1 MPYSRSRTPSKDNVN
16 IDPYI
21 FLPLY
26 WGARNRGEESFM
38 YEGREVLVAYAFYMV
53 QAAGW
58 ADVTPEELSRGDDY
72 PGPAHY
78 TENEQAAHL
87 SGHHAGPT
95 PTPPPTSPRAR
106 TQQAVSDRHREIA
119 QYALD
124 HPELAHW
131 EIGLNFNLTRATIQQ
146 ILARAGQTRVRRGRR
161 INPESKAAQ
170 YHAFWL
176 EHPEMTYVQIGQHFG
191 VDAQN
196 ILRSIQNYEAALSAE
211 EIRQPRGRGDLPGHY
226 TDETPEGALEAME
239 RRLSGGFSQQM
250 SEALAQMELKV
261 GELAEAVSRMG
272 TSVPAPIVEAAE
284 AVEKAV
290 EAVEVV
296 ATGRRP
302 RSESKAQAIRDHII
316 NLGARA
322 GQESVSTV
330 VAALQSSFP
339 DITERDVQNAVRT
352 LPGGSTLG
360 RKPTTR
366 YLSPVIEP
374 SIPPPDTRRAPGFRG
389 SPRTQAIRA
398 YALEQGQGLANISSS
413 DIVAALIGQ
422 FPGVTSQHVLEAISL
437 DWRTAFGLP
446 ALKAAVRGGPT
457 GSRGTSMLDF
467 IAREPRP
474 ERRYGF

>member
-1 MPYSRSRTPSKDNVN
+1 
-16 IDPYI
+16 
-21 FLPLY
+21 
-26 WGARNRGEESFM
+26 
-38 YEGREVLVAYAFYMV
+38 
-53 QAAGW
+53 
-58 ADVTPEELSRGDDY
+58 
-72 PGPAHY
+72 
-78 TENEQAAHL
+78 
-87 SGHHAGPT
+87 
-95 PTPPPTSPRAR
+95 
-106 TQQAVSDRHREIA
+106 
-119 QYALD
+119 
-124 HPELAHW
+124 
-131 EIGLNFNLTRATIQQ
+131 
-146 ILARAGQTRVRRGRR
+146 
-161 INPESKAAQ
+161 
-170 YHAFWL
+170 
-176 EHPEMTYVQIGQHFG
+176 
-191 VDAQN
+191 
-196 ILRSIQNYEAALSAE
+196 
-211 EIRQPRGRGDLPGHY
+211 
-226 TDETPEGALEAME
+226 
-239 RRLSGGFSQQM
+239 
-250 SEALAQMELKV
+250 MELKV
-261 GELAEAVSRMG
+261 GELAEAISRMG

-284 AVEKAV
+284 AVE
-290 EAVEVV
+290 EAVEVVEAV